1 MSTEKRSAEK
11 QVEDEANLRARNPN
25 ALKQKISEIQSAPEF
40 GENHKRLRAERL
52 SREAVERPILYPS
65 PELPDDTPLDQVQFP
80 ARIRNAISAAGWN
93 TVGEIREAS
102 DATLLSLQ
110 DLGKGSVNHLRE
122 TLGLRSADGVRP
134 HTKKPAQ

>member
-1 MSTEKRSAEK
+1 MSTEKRSAENHIA
-11 QVEDEANLRARNPN
+11 DEAARRARNPN
-25 ALKQKISEIQSAPEF
+25 TSKQKISESQAVPEF
-40 GENHKRLRAERL
+40 EENHKRLRAERL
-52 SREAVERPILYPS
+52 AREAIGGPILDPS
-65 PELPDDTPLDQVQFP
+65 PELPDDTPLDHVQFS
-80 ARIRNAISAAGWN
+80 ARIRNAISAAGWQ

-110 DLGKGSVNHLRE
+110 DLGKESVTNLRE